1 MEYIKKHKE
10 VIWLLAIVVISA
22 LCIRMWGI
30 GRSTATG
37 AHNKTEQPA
46 PTPLNH
52 LITNSMSDSVQT
64 RKFDAAIGRFMRYW
78 GIKGGSFALM
88 RNDSLI
94 YAKGYGYANIEDSTA
109 CEVKHIFRIA
119 SVSKLITAVAVMRL
133 CESGKITPQSQ
144 VFGVDGILNDSI
156 FLNCRDKK
164 ISKVTVEHLLRHKG
178 GFANPHGDAAFN
190 RDLVA
195 RYLDKELPLS
205 MDDMVEYATKIRLRA
220 RPGEWFDYSNLGYI
234 VLSKVIEK
242 VSGMPYHKYVK
253 DSVLAPIGCHDIHL
267 AENYC
272 CGFRENEVSY
282 YEVKEAEPVPSYDGC
297 DSLVM
302 KSLGGNDVHGLYGA
316 GGWVAS
322 PVELAKLV
330 AAINT
335 HPGRESFLSQESIEF
350 MTPLGKYERPA
361 GWSSITS
368 REWHRTGSMSGTS
381 AMVKVYKTK
390 GGSAPDGY
398 DHYCWVFISNSSSWN
413 GPQLSRQMNRSITRA
428 MERVKE
434 WPKVDLFE
442 LEQYAY
448 NQQAERERLGESDT
462 RISPVPYDIA
472 SDIAVWYDTKT
483 PMMNGTQYSFSDNR
497 IIEGNSK

>member
-1 MEYIKKHKE
+1 MQFIKKHKE
-10 VIWLLAIVVISA
+10 IVWLASVIVISA
-22 LCIRMWGI
+22 LCISAWGI
-30 GRSTATG
+30 GSGTDKRG
-37 AHNKTEQPA
+37 EMDEVQPS

-52 LITNSMSDSVQT
+52 LITNAMSDHEQT
-64 RKFDAAIGRFMRYW
+64 RRFDGAIERFMRYW

-94 YAKGYGYANIEDSTA
+94 YAKGYGYANIEDSVK

-133 CESGKITPQSQ
+133 CENGSLSPDTK
-144 VFGVDGILNDSI
+144 VFGTDGILNDST

-164 ISKVTVEHLLRHKG
+164 ISKVTVEHLLRHLG

-205 MDDMVEYATKIRLRA
+205 MDDMVEYATRIRLRA

-242 VSGMPYHKYVK
+242 ASGMSYEEYVK

-267 AENYC
+267 AENYSTSL
-272 CGFRENEVSY
+272 RENEVSY
-282 YEVKEAEPVPSYDGC
+282 YEVKEAEPVPAYDGC
-297 DSLVM
+297 DTLVM

-322 PVELAKLV
+322 PVELVKLV
-330 AAINT
+330 AAINE
-335 HPGRESFLSQESIEF
+335 HPGKASFLSQESIDF

-368 REWHRTGSMSGTS
+368 REWQRSGSMSGTS
-381 AMVKVYKTK
+381 ALVKVHKVK
-390 GGSAPDGY
+390 VKSAAAGNRY

-434 WPKVDLFE
+434 WPRVDLFE
-442 LEQYAY
+442 LE
-448 NQQAERERLGESDT
+448 N
-462 RISPVPYDIA
+462 
-472 SDIAVWYDTKT
+472 
-483 PMMNGTQYSFSDNR
+483 
-497 IIEGNSK
+497 